1 MAISLVATVSGAS
14 SDSNGFTTGSMDSSG
29 ASLLVLAVSYA
40 QGAAPTISDSKSNTW
55 TGLTA
60 QENAGG
66 GASVRL
72 YYVANPTVGSSHTFT
87 CTGAAS
93 FPALSVASY
102 RNVLQSVTPFDQQN
116 GAKNASAGTLATGS
130 VTPSFANELL
140 VAAVG
145 CNANPSSID
154 SSFTTRGLEN
164 LTANSFGCGLA
175 DLIQTAAA
183 AANPTW
189 TISAVTGVAAVIATF
204 RAGGTGQ
211 MFAVF

>member
-1 MAISLVATVSGAS
+1 M
-14 SDSNGFTTGSMDSSG
+14 DTTG
-29 ASLLVLAVSYA
+29 ASLLVLAVSYKE
-40 QGAAPTISDSKSNTW
+40 GVAPTISDSKSNTW

-66 GASVRL
+66 ASSVRL
-72 YYVANPTVGSSHTFT
+72 YYVANPTVGTGHTFT
-87 CTGAAS
+87 AAGAGT

-102 RNVLQSVTPFDQQN
+102 RNVLQSVPPFDQQS
-116 GAKNASAGTLATGS
+116 GAKSASASTLATGS
-130 VTPSFANELL
+130 VTPLFNNELL

-145 CNANPSSID
+145 ANANPVSID

-164 LTANSFGCGLA
+164 GSVNNFGCGLA
-175 DLIQTAAA
+175 DLVQTVAAA
-183 AANPTW
+183 VNPTW
-189 TISAVTGVAAVIATF
+189 TINTATNLAVVIATF